1 MSEANQVF
9 FSSREFLKCDSEIAA
24 NEEMTASES
33 ALSMWE
39 KSRQRRDSEGKVTIY
54 NIHI

>member
-24 NEEMTASES
+24 DEEMSASES

-39 KSRQRRDSEGKVTIY
+39 KSRQRRDTEGKVTIY
-54 NIHI
+54 NIYI